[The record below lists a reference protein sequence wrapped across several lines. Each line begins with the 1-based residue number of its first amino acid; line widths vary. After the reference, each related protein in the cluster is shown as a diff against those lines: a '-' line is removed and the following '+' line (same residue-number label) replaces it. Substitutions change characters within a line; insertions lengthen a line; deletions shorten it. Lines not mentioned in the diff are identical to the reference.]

1 MGDVKLVH
9 DVLGADPLLLTPEE
23 AVRLLRAGF
32 RTTTRQ
38 RPPARADAG
47 PGALPI
53 QPDLIADREGS
64 R

>member
-1 MGDVKLVH
+1 MGDAQLLH

-23 AVRLLRAGF
+23 AVRLLRAGC
-32 RTTTRQ
+32 RTAIRQ

-53 QPDLIADREGS
+53 QPDVIARREGP